1 MQISVLGASK
11 NLKMKQIIDQLI
23 YERAPWL
30 ATYSTTTSAVGR
42 ILKACLNY
50 KITLEQANRLECL
63 TGIEIL
69 NTVGDE
75 IARQVSISGLDNVPS
90 SGAALIVANHPTGIA
105 DAIILHNAIR
115 HKRPDV
121 YFFANSD
128 ILRVFP
134 QMNTYIAP
142 VEWRKEKRSKS
153 QTRKTLRFT
162 KQAMEQSRLG
172 VIFPSG
178 RLAKRV
184 GIKLIERE
192 WMTSAAT
199 MAKKYDVPV
208 IPVHISARNS
218 YLFYMFDL
226 IHPTLRDIT
235 LFKETLNKKDFR
247 FHITIGQ
254 SVEPKSLSDDP
265 NLATSLLKSTV
276 NALGNNYKEYGK
288 ASPKY
293 YWKTALKTVI

>member
-1 MQISVLGASK
+1 MLILVLGASK

-30 ATYSTTTSAVGR
+30 ATDSTTTAAVGK

-50 KITLEQANRLECL
+50 KTTIEQANRLKCL
-63 TGIEIL
+63 SGIETL
-69 NTVGDE
+69 NTIGNE
-75 IARQVSISGLDNVPS
+75 IARKVTISGLYNVPAS
-90 SGAALIVANHPTGIA
+90 APALIVANHPTGIA
-105 DAIILHNAIR
+105 DAIILYNAIR
-115 HKRPDV
+115 RKRPDV

-134 QMNTYIAP
+134 QISTFIAP
-142 VEWRKEKRSKS
+142 VEWPKEKRSKS
-153 QTRKTLRFT
+153 QTRTTLRFA

-218 YLFYMFDL
+218 YLFYVFDF

-254 SVEPKSLSDDP
+254 SVEPRSLSDDP
-265 NLATSLLKSTV
+265 KLATSFLKSTV
-276 NALGNNYKEYGK
+276 NSLGNDHKEHGK
-288 ASPKY
+288 TSLKH
-293 YWKTALKTVI
+293 YWKTALKTVS

>member
-1 MQISVLGASK
+1 MLRTSK

-30 ATYSTTTSAVGR
+30 VPYSTTAKVAGK

-50 KITLEQANRLECL
+50 KTTLEQAYRLECL
-63 TGIEIL
+63 SGVEIL
-69 NTVGDE
+69 NTIGDE
-75 IARQVSISGLDNVPS
+75 IARQVTISGLDNVPT
-90 SGAALIVANHPTGIA
+90 SGSALIVANHPTGIA
-105 DAIILHNAIR
+105 DAVILYNVIR

-128 ILRVFP
+128 VLRVFP
-134 QMNTYIAP
+134 QLNTYIAP

-153 QTRKTLRFT
+153 KTQTTLKFT
-162 KQAMEQSRLG
+162 KQAMEQNRLG

-184 GIKLIERE
+184 GIKLMERE

-218 YLFYMFDL
+218 FLFYIFDL

-235 LFKETLNKKDFR
+235 LFKETLNKKDFS

-254 SVEPKSLSDDP
+254 PVEPRSLSDNP
-265 NLATSLLKSTV
+265 KLATSFLKSRV
-276 NALGNNYKEYGK
+276 HLLDNDYKEYGK
-288 ASPKY
+288 KSSIKS
-293 YWKTALKTVI
+293 YWKTALKTVN

>member
-1 MQISVLGASK
+1 MLILVLAAAK
-11 NLKMKQIIDQLI
+11 NLKMKQVIDQLI

-30 ATYSTTTSAVGR
+30 AMHSATTAAVVR

-50 KITLEQANRLECL
+50 KTTLEQANRLECL
-63 TGIEIL
+63 SGIEIL

-75 IARQVSISGLDNVPS
+75 IARQVTISGLDNVPTS
-90 SGAALIVANHPTGIA
+90 APALIVANHPTGIA
-105 DAIILHNAIR
+105 DAIILYYAIR
-115 HKRPDV
+115 RKRPDV

-142 VEWRKEKRSKS
+142 VEWRKERRSKS
-153 QTRKTLRFT
+153 QTRTTLRFT
-162 KQAMEQSRLG
+162 KQAIEQSRLG

-218 YLFYMFDL
+218 YLFYVFDF

-254 SVEPKSLSDDP
+254 SVEPRSLSNDP
-265 NLATSLLKSTV
+265 KLATSFLKSTV
-276 NALGNNYKEYGK
+276 NSLGDSHKEHGK
-288 ASPKY
+288 TSLKY
-293 YWKTALKTVI
+293 YWKTALKTVS

>member
-1 MQISVLGASK
+1 MLILVSGASK
-11 NLKMKQIIDQLI
+11 NLKMKQIIDQLL

-30 ATYSTTTSAVGR
+30 AMHSATTAAVVR

-50 KITLEQANRLECL
+50 KTTLEQANRLECL
-63 TGIEIL
+63 SGIEIL
-69 NTVGDE
+69 NTVGEE
-75 IARQVSISGLDNVPS
+75 IARQVTISGLDNVPT
-90 SGAALIVANHPTGIA
+90 SGPALIVTKNPTGIA
-105 DAIILHNAIR
+105 DAIILYNATR
-115 HKRPDV
+115 HKRPDI

-142 VEWRKEKRSKS
+142 VEWRKERRSKS
-153 QTRKTLRFT
+153 QTRTTLRFT

-208 IPVHISARNS
+208 IPVHI
-218 YLFYMFDL
+218 
-226 IHPTLRDIT
+226 
-235 LFKETLNKKDFR
+235 
-247 FHITIGQ
+247 
-254 SVEPKSLSDDP
+254 
-265 NLATSLLKSTV
+265 
-276 NALGNNYKEYGK
+276 
-288 ASPKY
+288 
-293 YWKTALKTVI
+293 

>member
-1 MQISVLGASK
+1 MLILVLGASK

-30 ATYSTTTSAVGR
+30 ATDSTTTAAVGK

-50 KITLEQANRLECL
+50 KTTIEQANRLKCL
-63 TGIEIL
+63 SGIETL
-69 NTVGDE
+69 NTIGNE
-75 IARQVSISGLDNVPS
+75 IARKVTISGLYNVPAS
-90 SGAALIVANHPTGIA
+90 APALIVANHPTGIA
-105 DAIILHNAIR
+105 DAIILYNAIR
-115 HKRPDV
+115 RKRPDV

-134 QMNTYIAP
+134 QISTFIAP
-142 VEWRKEKRSKS
+142 VEWPKEKRSKS
-153 QTRKTLRFT
+153 QTRTTLRFA

-199 MAKKYDVPV
+199 MSKKYDVPV

-218 YLFYMFDL
+218 YLFYVFDF

-254 SVEPKSLSDDP
+254 SVEPRSLSDDP
-265 NLATSLLKSTV
+265 KLATSFLKSTV
-276 NALGNNYKEYGK
+276 NSLGNDHKEHGK
-288 ASPKY
+288 TSLKH
-293 YWKTALKTVI
+293 YWKTALKTVS